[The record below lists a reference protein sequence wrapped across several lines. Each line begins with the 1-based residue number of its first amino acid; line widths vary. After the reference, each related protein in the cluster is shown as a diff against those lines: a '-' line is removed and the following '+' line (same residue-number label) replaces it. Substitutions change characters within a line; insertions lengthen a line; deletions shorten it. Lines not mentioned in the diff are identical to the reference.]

1 MELGGETEN
10 GCKGGTASWFY
21 SPPWGHEVVE
31 EAGSDPRARQEPLLS
46 RGCDAVP
53 AQPGRGVYDGKGVC
67 AGGAVPN
74 LALG

>member
-1 MELGGETEN
+1 MRRKMGAREALPPGSTLPPGGY
-10 GCKGGTASWFY
+10 C
-21 SPPWGHEVVE
+21 GHEVIE

-46 RGCDAVP
+46 HGCDAVS
-53 AQPGRGVYDGKGVC
+53 AQPGRGMCDGKGVC

>member
-1 MELGGETEN
+1 MQGRHCLLVLLYPLGVN
-10 GCKGGTASWFY
+10 C
-21 SPPWGHEVVE
+21 GHEVVE

-53 AQPGRGVYDGKGVC
+53 AQPGRGVCDGKGVC
-67 AGGAVPN
+67 AGGVVPN